1 MDYITTSGAAQ
12 CMTVM
17 LVLLFICP
25 DGESEVNM
33 SDSSYLKS
41 SRLESQSSET
51 DLEGLPGEEGKGET
65 KKKKNRQHKK
75 KQWATILRDLN
86 LRVMSKLVKII
97 LMLSLV
103 SIGAIIS
110 SVKGTMG

>member
-1 MDYITTSGAAQ
+1 
-12 CMTVM
+12 MTII
-17 LVLLFICP
+17 FCP

-33 SDSSYLKS
+33 SDDSYLKS

-51 DLEGLPGEEGKGET
+51 DLEGLPGGEGKGET

-86 LRVMSKLVKII
+86 LRVMSKLVKINI
-97 LMLSLV
+97 AHVGFVESGAFSANNQL
-103 SIGAIIS
+103 SIGTI
-110 SVKGTMG
+110 G

>member
-1 MDYITTSGAAQ
+1 MGGKQFSVWLSCIFCS
-12 CMTVM
+12 
-17 LVLLFICP
+17 

-41 SRLESQSSET
+41 SRLDSQSSET
-51 DLEGLPGEEGKGET
+51 DLEGLPPGEEGKGET

-86 LRVMSKLVKII
+86 LRVMSKLVKIMCNGNTCKYSCWI
-97 LMLSLV
+97 C
-103 SIGAIIS
+103 
-110 SVKGTMG
+110 

>member
-1 MDYITTSGAAQ
+1 
-12 CMTVM
+12 MTII
-17 LVLLFICP
+17 FCP

-33 SDSSYLKS
+33 SDDSYLKS

-86 LRVMSKLVKII
+86 LRVMSKLVRTNIVHVEFVE
-97 LMLSLV
+97 SGAFSANNQF
-103 SIGAIIS
+103 SI
-110 SVKGTMG
+110 GTMG

>member
-1 MDYITTSGAAQ
+1 
-12 CMTVM
+12 MTII
-17 LVLLFICP
+17 FCP

-33 SDSSYLKS
+33 SDDSYLKS

-51 DLEGLPGEEGKGET
+51 DLEGLPEEEGKGET

-86 LRVMSKLVKII
+86 LRVMSKLVRTNNII
-97 LMLSLV
+97 VHVEFVESGAFSANNQF
-103 SIGAIIS
+103 SIGTI
-110 SVKGTMG
+110 G